1 MAYVGQ
7 TLSLQQSQHLQMVL
21 TPQLRQSLE
30 MLQMPV
36 LQLRE
41 MIQQEMDRNPT
52 IEEEPPDP
60 SSAETPSETPA
71 AEGEAG
77 DSRELEFEKEFD
89 ALARLDEEWRDYFF
103 QDVQSRPHTQDDEE
117 RRNYMMD
124 SITERESLQQHLIHQ
139 LNLAGLTEADRKIGE
154 LIIGSLNDDGY
165 LAMSADDLA
174 ASAGV
179 DLEHLKATLAVIQD
193 FHPIGV
199 AARDLRECLL
209 LQIER
214 ADHPHPLAASIVSE
228 HLERLGGHKIADI
241 ARALKQP
248 PEAIEAA
255 AAFIATLNP
264 KPGSLYTSEP
274 AAYVEPEVVV
284 QNIDGRYAV
293 TVSDDQIP
301 HIRINREYR
310 NLLQDKST
318 PADVRAYV
326 QERVRSGAF
335 LIKSINQRQ
344 KTIHRIASEIVDIQ
358 QEFFE
363 HGISHLKPLTMA
375 DVARKVGFH
384 ETTVSRT
391 VSGKYMKTPVGTFDM
406 KYFFTPGLRTNDG
419 QQVSNKTVKDLIA
432 GMVANE
438 DGAHPLSD
446 QEIMDKLKAQGIEI
460 ARRTVAKYRIVLR
473 IPPSHAR
480 RQD

>member
-1 MAYVGQ
+1 MAYQTQ
-7 TLSLQQSQHLQMVL
+7 TLSLQQSQQMQMVL

-41 MIQQEMDRNPT
+41 MIQQELDRNPT
-52 IEEEPPDP
+52 IEEEQPEQ
-60 SSAETPSETPA
+60 APSEAT
-71 AEGEAG
+71 AESPGTTSETA
-77 DSRELEFEKEFD
+77 DSREMEFEKEFE

-103 QDVQSRPHTQDDEE
+103 QDVQSRPFTQDDEE

-124 SITERESLQQHLIHQ
+124 SITERESLQQHLLHQ
-139 LNLAGLTEADRKIGE
+139 LNLAGLSDADRKVGE

-165 LAMSADDLA
+165 LTMSAEDLA

-179 DLEHLKATLAVIQD
+179 DLDHMKGTLAVVQD
-193 FHPIGV
+193 FHPVGV

-214 ADHPHPLAASIVSE
+214 SDHPHPLAASVVSD
-228 HLERLGGHKIADI
+228 HLERLGGHRIPEIAK
-241 ARALKQP
+241 ALRQP
-248 PEAIEAA
+248 TEAIEAA

-264 KPGSLYTSEP
+264 KPGALYTTEP
-274 AAYVEPEVVV
+274 AAYVEPEVIV
-284 QNIDGRYAV
+284 QKVDGRYVV
-293 TVSDDQIP
+293 TVSDDQVP

-318 PADVRAYV
+318 PSEVRAYV

-344 KTIHRIASEIVDIQ
+344 RTIHRIASEIVDIQ

-375 DVARKVGFH
+375 DVAHKVGFH

-406 KYFFTPGLRTNDG
+406 KYFFTPGLRTSDG

-432 GMVANE
+432 GMVAAE
-438 DGAHPLSD
+438 DGASPLSD
-446 QEIMDKLKAQGIEI
+446 QEIMDRLKAQGIEI

-480 RQD
+480 RQA

>member
-1 MAYVGQ
+1 MAFPSQ
-7 TLSLQQSQHLQMVL
+7 TLSLQQSQQLQMVL

-36 LQLRE
+36 LQLKA

-52 IEEEPPDP
+52 IEEEP
-60 SSAETPSETPA
+60 AETTSTDNPPETPTVNSETA
-71 AEGEAG
+71 
-77 DSRELEFEKEFD
+77 DSREMAFEKEFE
-89 ALARLDEEWRDYFF
+89 ALAQLDEEWRDYFF
-103 QDVQSRPHTQDDEE
+103 QDVQSRPFSSDDEE

-124 SITERESLQQHLIHQ
+124 SVTEKESLQQHLIHQ
-139 LNLAGLTEADRKIGE
+139 LNLAGLTADDRKTGE

-165 LAMSADDLA
+165 LTVSVEDLA
-174 ASAGV
+174 ASTGV
-179 DLEHLKATLAVIQD
+179 DLDHLKGTLAVIQD
-193 FHPIGV
+193 FHPVGV

-214 ADHPHPLAASIVSE
+214 AEHPHPLAAAVVAD
-228 HLERLGGHKIADI
+228 HLERLGGHKTTEI
-241 ARALKQP
+241 ARILRQSV
-248 PEAIEAA
+248 EAVEAA

-264 KPGSLYTSEP
+264 KPGALYTTEP

-284 QNIDGRYAV
+284 QKIEGRYVV
-293 TVSDDQIP
+293 TVNDDEIP
-301 HIRINREYR
+301 RVRINREYR

-318 PADVRAYV
+318 PAEVRSYV
-326 QERVRSGAF
+326 QERIRSGTF

-344 KTIHRIASEIVDIQ
+344 KTIHLIASEIVEIQ

-391 VSGKYMKTPVGTFDM
+391 ASGKYMKTPVGTFDM
-406 KYFFTPGLRTNDG
+406 KYFFTPGLRTSDG

-432 GMVANE
+432 GMVAAE
-438 DGAHPLSD
+438 DGANPLSD
-446 QEIMDKLKAQGIEI
+446 QEIMDRLKTQGIEI

-480 RQD
+480 RQA